1 MPLRPLFQDPLHND
15 SLENTNSKIS
25 DESIFEEVEEVEKN
39 QSADQSKGFDWI
51 KEYQRRVEEIQ
62 KQKKELEE
70 LEHKA
75 LRFVKIGI

>member
-1 MPLRPLFQDPLHND
+1 MPLRLLFQDPLHND

-25 DESIFEEVEEVEKN
+25 DESIFEEVEKN

-75 LRFVKIGI
+75 LRFVKIGT